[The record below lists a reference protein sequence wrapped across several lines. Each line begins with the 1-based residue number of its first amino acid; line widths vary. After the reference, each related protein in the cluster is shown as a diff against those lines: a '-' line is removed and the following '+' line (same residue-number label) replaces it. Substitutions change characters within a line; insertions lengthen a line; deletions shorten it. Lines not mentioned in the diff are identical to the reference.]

1 MQERIYVV
9 ARMLVELFTMQFYH
23 PVLANPSFFMLMRML
38 RVFYLF
44 GAEAYQDGSLKEE
57 LERVMLE

>member
-1 MQERIYVV
+1 MWDQLFNQPYPQSSSG
-9 ARMLVELFTMQFYH
+9 MPVEA
-23 PVLANPSFFMLMRML
+23 V
-38 RVFYLF
+38 F